1 MDSIATL
8 RVDRTRD
15 GVAVF
20 DLAGDYDMA
29 NAPELDAA
37 LGKALAEQRGIVLD
51 LSETTFIDSSVI
63 HVLVRTQ
70 RALAGQQRQLAL
82 RLQTA
87 SILLRA
93 LEISELASVL
103 PITADR
109 EEAITIA
116 TAPPEAAAA
125 RDQA

>member
-37 LGKALAEQRGIVLD
+37 LGEALAEQRGIVLD

-70 RALAGQQRQLAL
+70 RALAGRQRQLAL

-93 LEISELASVL
+93 LEISELAS
-103 PITADR
+103 PPDHSGQGESHRDR
-109 EEAITIA
+109 DG
-116 TAPPEAAAA
+116 PPGASAA

>member
-37 LGKALAEQRGIVLD
+37 LGEALAEQRGIVLD

-103 PITADR
+103 PITPDR
-109 EEAITIA
+109 EEAIAIA
-116 TAPPEAAAA
+116 TGPPEAAAA

>member
-109 EEAITIA
+109 EEAIAIA
-116 TAPPEAAAA
+116 TGPPEAAAA
-125 RDQA
+125 SDQA